1 MDKTGAVE
9 SSVAYDREM
18 EGDALVSE
26 KEGTV
31 NDVMDMRRMGK
42 HQSLR
47 VRHFLITFP
56 TCRTDRHRSAKL
68 WIPLH
73 LRVCHDS
80 HEYVGDAFRVRR
92 SKCNSARHWIL
103 TTAFRLQNV
112 RFRSRKRRHGGPGL
126 RLHWNAGWLFAGH
139 RLHGRDGFHVRTRP
153 YHQAHCWK
161 KELPSTNASFHRA
174 PTAGG
179 QYHWVSEVTSSPT
192 PALLQPVLTKEQFA
206 PPRAQKFL
214 SYLIGTVSSI
224 SLFATSI

>member
-56 TCRTDRHRSAKL
+56 TCRTDRYRSAKL

-73 LRVCHDS
+73 LRLCHDS
-80 HEYVGDAFRVRR
+80 HEYVGDSFRVRR
-92 SKCNSARHWIL
+92 SKCKLGNTLDSDHGFS
-103 TTAFRLQNV
+103 TTE
-112 RFRSRKRRHGGPGL
+112 
-126 RLHWNAGWLFAGH
+126 
-139 RLHGRDGFHVRTRP
+139 RP
-153 YHQAHCWK
+153 
-161 KELPSTNASFHRA
+161 
-174 PTAGG
+174 
-179 QYHWVSEVTSSPT
+179 
-192 PALLQPVLTKEQFA
+192 
-206 PPRAQKFL
+206 L
-214 SYLIGTVSSI
+214 SV
-224 SLFATSI
+224 